1 MAFSKSNK
9 FLMQDFFF
17 QEDPVDDFKS
27 KQINSIFFSNKSR
40 DDNIENNDVSFDN
53 DEYYTN
59 RKIQTR

>member
-1 MAFSKSNK
+1 
-9 FLMQDFFF
+9 MQDFFF

>member
-1 MAFSKSNK
+1 MAFSKNNK

-40 DDNIENNDVSFDN
+40 DDNIENNDISFNN